1 MITFA
6 TLIQIILGLCGVVAA
21 LLWAVI
27 RGGSERRDQNEELE
41 KHERMNDA
49 DLGIGATDSE
59 RIERLREFAAKHG
72 DRPAKG
78 KSR

>member
-6 TLIQIILGLCGVVAA
+6 TLIQIILGLSGIVAA

-27 RGGSERRDQNEELE
+27 SGRSEQREQDRDLK

-49 DLGIGATDSE
+49 DLGIGATDADNVDW
-59 RIERLREFAAKHG
+59 LRKFAKRH
-72 DRPAKG
+72 R
-78 KSR
+78 R